1 MKHLSL
7 TAILLFGLA
16 RAHAADI
23 PADVANAFK
32 DLQILGEVTA
42 QGSALVVGA
51 RPATFVVGAADTTTY
66 RLTAQLVLAPK
77 GPPAVV
83 QLMPADAA
91 DLLKQP
97 ALARLTIGRDGA
109 GRVLSVTSFR
119 FDTGR
124 WVTNKDAL
132 PYTFWPAETD
142 KAGLRAVADSGLEP
156 QTWHDRR
163 LRLRIDADPHGVN
176 VWLEGLLVR
185 RFDRPAGARGPVA
198 LQLGPGDRLDAA
210 GSRPL
215 PASPL
220 YLPLDLG
227 GLANDHFTPPLG
239 KTTLT
244 DAGVP
249 FELPPGPHD
258 HVSPRRAG
266 WTEVQRDP
274 ASYYERY
281 DAGPMVLHDPRMP
294 LLRVPVADYTA
305 AHVLAVADDDTA
317 LTNALTVQAGRYGFA
332 GQVVQYDFVGRVP
345 RRGQT
350 TDLDTAR
357 PVAALDG
364 RLFHVRIP
372 MTTAFAQ
379 DLERFLEI
387 TLTKEIRLA
396 RRRPDPARFRY
407 RPLGLPS
414 GVRVAAVTLERS
426 PLQLRVTSRETG
438 HAFVEPQKPEFQI
451 RLENITTVAQPYTL
465 RLAATHLDG
474 TPAQAQQTG
483 RVAPA
488 QAAEVTLTVPVT
500 KRGYHDLVVTLLD
513 GRRQT
518 LLQRPTS
525 FALLPPDTRRHRD
538 QSPFG
543 TWDFCGGHYTS
554 ADPDQVGPL
563 YVKLGLRYGMFSFPP
578 AARKKYGVL
587 PGSEFQAVPGGAA
600 GFAKH
605 LEKSPDSL
613 PVALLF
619 HEHSVS
625 GRHVTR
631 VPDLFHDRPQY
642 RMEPAEA
649 ERFRKM
655 MADATQAARSM
666 RAQYPQVDLR
676 LGNGPL
682 PLKEEMLRHKFP
694 ADLFDSA
701 GNESASFGRPPEAQP
716 PDYVANNAS
725 LWMDRQLLDAYGYR
739 DKPVTQ
745 CYEICY
751 PNTNPG
757 NLDPRTQADYFVR
770 HALHALAW
778 GIKEFR
784 PGCISDV
791 GNSYYFSNWGASGF
805 CRRKPELNV
814 KPAFVA
820 FATLTRVLDGAKF
833 VRPLDLGSASLYG
846 LEFDL
851 PDGARAYALWTLR
864 GRRPLRLTAD
874 GTGWKRIDDQANE
887 AELTAAKGVI
897 EVTLTPSP
905 LYVLG
910 KGRVTAAAAG
920 APTYADKPEGRATVL
935 SPLADL
941 SGWAVAKERSPE
953 LEFYNFMTPR
963 RPGDFGFEPVAGFEG
978 RQNVLRIAPR
988 PPTLPSPRG
997 GEGRVGGKDTMP
1009 MYAVLAHGRGIPV
1022 PGTPTEIGAWVNGN
1036 SGWGRILFELTDA
1049 SGQRWVSLGAQQ
1061 GGETNRWLEDMV
1073 PKEMLAKFPTPG
1085 LSDWNTEDVFGLSRV
1100 NFDGWRWVGFPLP
1113 GNYPGEHY
1121 PWPATSQWRWDKDG
1135 VVHYP
1140 LTFRKLIV
1148 ELPEKVL
1155 HLRDWGPVRRPE
1167 IYLRDLTVGQGDTV
1181 RLKNTAGE

>member
-7 TAILLFGLA
+7 TAFFLFCPA
-16 RAHAADI
+16 WAPAADT
-23 PADVANAFK
+23 PAAAGNAFK
-32 DLQILGEVTA
+32 DVQILGKVNA
-42 QGSALVVGA
+42 QAGALVVGA
-51 RPATFVVGAADTTTY
+51 RPVIFVIGAADAANY
-66 RLTAQLVLAPK
+66 RLNAQFILASK
-77 GPPAVV
+77 GPPAVIH
-83 QLMPADAA
+83 LLPADAA
-91 DLLKQP
+91 DLLKKP
-97 ALARLTIGRDGA
+97 ALARLTIGRDAA
-109 GRVLSVTSFR
+109 GRVLSVTSFH
-119 FDTGR
+119 FDTGTGR
-124 WVTNKDAL
+124 WVSNKDAL
-132 PYTFWPAETD
+132 PYTFWPATTD
-142 KAGLRAVADSGLEP
+142 KVGLRAVADSGLEP
-156 QTWHDRR
+156 QTWHGRR
-163 LRLRIDADPHGVN
+163 LHLQVDADPRGVN

-198 LQLGPGDRLDAA
+198 LQLAPGDRLDTAVS
-210 GSRPL
+210 GPL
-215 PASPL
+215 PTSPL
-220 YLPLDLG
+220 YLPLDLS
-227 GLANDHFTPPLG
+227 GLANDHFAPPLG
-239 KTTLT
+239 KAALT

-249 FELPPGPHD
+249 FELPQGARD
-258 HVSPRRAG
+258 HVSLRRAG

-281 DAGPMVLHDPRMP
+281 DAGPAVLHDPRMP
-294 LLRVPVADYTA
+294 LLRVPIADYTA
-305 AHVLAVADDDTA
+305 AHVLAVADDDPA
-317 LTNALTVQAGRYGFA
+317 LTNALTIQAGRYGFA
-332 GQVVQYDFVGRVP
+332 GQVVQYDFFGQVP
-345 RRGQT
+345 RRGQKS
-350 TDLDTAR
+350 DLGTAR
-357 PVAALDG
+357 PVSALDG
-364 RLFHVRIP
+364 KLFHVRIP
-372 MTTAFAQ
+372 MTAAFAQ

-387 TLTKEIRLA
+387 SLTKEIRLA

-414 GVRVAAVTLERS
+414 GVRIAAVTLERS
-426 PLQLRVTSRETG
+426 PLQLRVSSRETG
-438 HAFVEPQKPEFQI
+438 HAFVEPQQPQFQI
-451 RLENITTVAQPYTL
+451 RLENITPAAQPYTL
-465 RLAATHLDG
+465 RLTATHLDG
-474 TPAQAQQTG
+474 TPTQTQQIG
-483 RVAPA
+483 RVAPG
-488 QAAEVTLTVPVT
+488 QAAEVTLTMPAK

-513 GRRQT
+513 GRRRT
-518 LLQRPTS
+518 LLQRHTS

-578 AARKKYGVL
+578 AARKKYGIL

-613 PVALLF
+613 RVALLF
-619 HEHSVS
+619 HEHSIS

-631 VPDLFHDRPQY
+631 APDLFHDRPQY
-642 RMEPAEA
+642 QMEPAEA

-666 RAQYPQVDLR
+666 RAQYPQVHLR

-694 ADLFDSA
+694 AELFDSA

-778 GIKEFR
+778 GVKEFR

-805 CRRKPELNV
+805 CRRKPEFNV

-851 PDGARAYALWTLR
+851 PDGSRAYALWTLR
-864 GRRPLRLTAD
+864 GRRPLRLTVA
-874 GTGWKRIDDQANE
+874 GAGWKRIDSQANE
-887 AELTAAKGVI
+887 TELTAAKGVI
-897 EVTLTPSP
+897 AVTLTPSP

-910 KGRVTAAAAG
+910 KGRATAAAAG
-920 APTYADKPEGRATVL
+920 SPTYTAKPEGQATVL
-935 SPLADL
+935 NPLADL
-941 SGWAVAKERSPE
+941 SGWAVAKERNPE
-953 LEFYNFMTPR
+953 LEFYDFMTPR
-963 RPGDFGFEPVAGFEG
+963 RQGDFAFEPVAEFEG
-978 RQNVLRIAPR
+978 RQGALRVTPR
-988 PPTLPSPRG
+988 PIQH
-997 GEGRVGGKDTMP
+997 GKDTMP
-1009 MYAVLAHGRGIPV
+1009 MYAVLVHGHGIPV
-1022 PGTPTEIGAWVNGN
+1022 PGTPTGIGAWINGN
-1036 SGWGRILFELTDA
+1036 SGWGRIMFELTDA
-1049 SGQRWVSLGAQQ
+1049 TGQRWISLGAQQ

-1085 LSDWNTEDVFGLSRV
+1085 LSDWNTEDVFGLSRI
-1100 NFDGWRWVGFPLP
+1100 NFDGWRWVAFPLP

-1121 PWPATSQWRWDKDG
+1121 PWPANSQWRWDKDG

-1155 HLRDWGPVRRPE
+1155 HLRDWGKVRRPA

-1181 RLKNTAGE
+1181 RLKHTAGE